1 MPAEFPSRIC
11 QIIARKQWMTCR
23 KYAEKRREHEELRGG
38 RCRGHTGGA
47 QGTGAEHRPGVYGRA
62 GRENGREGAKER
74 ERKLARG
81 SRNCESAKRGWDTVK
96 GRVLGRAEGAIC
108 QTGPGRAENARA
120 RSER

>member
-23 KYAEKRREHEELRGG
+23 KYAGKRRECGD
-38 RCRGHTGGA
+38 CVADATGGIQEA
-47 QGTGAEHRPGVYGRA
+47 PKERARNTGPGYMEGRAEKTGA
-62 GRENGREGAKER
+62 REPKER

>member
-11 QIIARKQWMTCR
+11 QIIARKQWMACR
-23 KYAEKRREHEELRGG
+23 KYAEKRRECGD
-38 RCRGHTGGA
+38 CVADATGGIQEA
-47 QGTGAEHRPGVYGRA
+47 PKERARNTGPGYMEGRAEKTGA
-62 GRENGREGAKER
+62 REPKER

-81 SRNCESAKRGWDTVK
+81 SRNCESAKRGWDTAK

>member
-1 MPAEFPSRIC
+1 MQHKPGYIEG
-11 QIIARKQWMTCR
+11 W
-23 KYAEKRREHEELRGG
+23 AEKTDAREPR
-38 RCRGHTGGA
+38 
-47 QGTGAEHRPGVYGRA
+47 
-62 GRENGREGAKER
+62 ER
-74 ERKLARG
+74 ERKLTRG